1 MTDLVRLLVYSE
13 PNESDKYRTHRAI
26 HLMTPKILIVDDEPN
41 IVIPLQFLMEQNG
54 YSTLV
59 AQSGEEA
66 LEIISKERPDL
77 ILLDIMLPGVDGFEV
92 CEIVRLNP
100 KWRNTRIIFL
110 TAKGRDVDIAKG
122 MVLGADEYITKP
134 FSNQQIIDAVKTL
147 LEEPE

>member
-1 MTDLVRLLVYSE
+1 M
-13 PNESDKYRTHRAI
+13 PK
-26 HLMTPKILIVDDEPN
+26 KILIVDDEPN

-54 YSTLV
+54 YSALV

-66 LEIISKERPDL
+66 LEMISKERPDL
-77 ILLDIMLPGVDGFEV
+77 VLLDIMLPGVDGFEV

-100 KWRNTRIIFL
+100 EWRNTRVIFL

-134 FSNQQIIDAVKTL
+134 FSNQQIIDTVKRL
-147 LEEPE
+147 LEESE

>member
-1 MTDLVRLLVYSE
+1 MSPT
-13 PNESDKYRTHRAI
+13 
-26 HLMTPKILIVDDEPN
+26 ILIVDDEPN

-66 LEIISKERPDL
+66 LEMISKEKPDL
-77 ILLDIMLPGVDGFEV
+77 VLLDIMLPGVDGFEV
-92 CEIVRLNP
+92 CEIIRLNP
-100 KWRNTRIIFL
+100 EWRNTRVIFL

-134 FSNQQIIDAVKTL
+134 FSNQQIIDAVKKL
-147 LEEPE
+147 LEKPE

>member
-1 MTDLVRLLVYSE
+1 M
-13 PNESDKYRTHRAI
+13 PK
-26 HLMTPKILIVDDEPN
+26 KILIVDDEPN

-54 YSTLV
+54 YRTLV

-66 LEIISKERPDL
+66 LESISKEKPDL
-77 ILLDIMLPGVDGFEV
+77 VLLDIMLPGVDGFEV

-100 KWRNTRIIFL
+100 EWRKIRIIFL

-134 FSNQQIIDAVKTL
+134 FSNQQIIDAVTKL
-147 LEEPE
+147 LEEPA